1 MGSLLM
7 KRGMTPGMR
16 TDEMNQAHP
25 EAVESIHRAYA
36 EAGSDILYTNTFSL
50 SSRLA
55 VMADEELDA
64 AVADAVAI
72 ARRAAEGRAL
82 AALDVGPTGE
92 FMEPYGALTYGIAYS
107 RFRRLAVSGER
118 AGADL
123 ICVETMSA
131 PDELRAAVTA
141 AAENTKLDIVATM
154 TFAETG
160 LTYTGFSIEEFGEMA
175 NGLPLL
181 AAGVNCSRDPEQM
194 LPAITRLAQA
204 AGRKAERR
212 TAGRAGKV
220 QRRSGGIRG
229 AAASL
234 PGTGRPDR
242 RRMLRY
248 HAGVHS
254 GRETGHGIITA
265 ISAGGAVPTERRP
278 PRRIFHRS
286 EKTADARK
294 LPSVCRFQ
302 RFCDRPSRRS

>member
-194 LPAITRLAQA
+194 LPAITRLA
-204 AGRKAERR
+204 R
-212 TAGRAGKV
+212 
-220 QRRSGGIRG
+220 I
-229 AAASL
+229 L
-234 PGTGRPDR
+234 
-242 RRMLRY
+242 
-248 HAGVHS
+248 
-254 GRETGHGIITA
+254 
-265 ISAGGAVPTERRP
+265 RRP
-278 PRRIFHRS
+278 LVVKLNAGLPDGQGRYSVGSEEYAEQLRPYRELGVRIVGGCCGTTPEYIRAVKRAMES
-286 EKTADARK
+286 
-294 LPSVCRFQ
+294 
-302 RFCDRPSRRS
+302 

>member
-1 MGSLLM
+1 MAHWLEEKKIVFCDGGMGSLLM

-194 LPAITRLAQA
+194 LPAITRLA
-204 AGRKAERR
+204 R
-212 TAGRAGKV
+212 
-220 QRRSGGIRG
+220 I
-229 AAASL
+229 L
-234 PGTGRPDR
+234 
-242 RRMLRY
+242 
-248 HAGVHS
+248 
-254 GRETGHGIITA
+254 
-265 ISAGGAVPTERRP
+265 RRP
-278 PRRIFHRS
+278 LVVKLNAGLPDGQGRYSVGPEEYAEQLRPYRELGVRIVGGCCGTTPEYIRAVKRAMES
-286 EKTADARK
+286 
-294 LPSVCRFQ
+294 
-302 RFCDRPSRRS
+302 